1 VHPGGPG
8 ALHHG
13 RPWSVAWATAHGHQ
27 SYVSRE
33 LDMYLKSLDRK
44 KRESTEGSAR
54 VTPLTVVMARWANSL
69 SVGILEGHCFEEGP
83 CSKRK

>member
-1 VHPGGPG
+1 
-8 ALHHG
+8 
-13 RPWSVAWATAHGHQ
+13 
-27 SYVSRE
+27 
-33 LDMYLKSLDRK
+33 MYLKSLDRK

-69 SVGILEGHCFEEGP
+69 SVGILEGLCFEEGP